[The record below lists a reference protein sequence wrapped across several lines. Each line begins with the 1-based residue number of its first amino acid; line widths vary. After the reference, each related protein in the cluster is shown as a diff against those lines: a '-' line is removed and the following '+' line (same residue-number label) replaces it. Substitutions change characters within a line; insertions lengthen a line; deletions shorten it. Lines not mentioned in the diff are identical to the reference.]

1 MITLGTREKS
11 EKGVVK
17 KILDF
22 VSGTTEE
29 QVVLPEQLIRYQV
42 RQVGVVTP
50 LRAAPKMLVIPPTP
64 LQISNLEKHIRK
76 LNIQEKFFVYRFY
89 RLRQVG

>member
-50 LRAAPKMLVIPPTP
+50 PKG
-64 LQISNLEKHIRK
+64 SS
-76 LNIQEKFFVYRFY
+76 
-89 RLRQVG
+89 